1 MKSWRKA
8 MIGTRIREQG
18 RSVTKGQELIT
29 NSLFS
34 HLQNAVLSE
43 AEGTKN

>member
-1 MKSWRKA
+1 MKSEKLA
-8 MIGTRIREQG
+8 

-34 HLQNAVLSE
+34 YLQNAVLSE
-43 AEGTKN
+43 AEGTKNANQ